1 VSGAVTGGV
10 GREEDAMGDRGR
22 IALVDEFERSF
33 LEFGDF
39 VRALPR
45 DLYGEVVPGDDGTV
59 RDILGH
65 VVVCGYGH
73 VKYVAEHAGG
83 KTDVEQRFADPKSI
97 DDPETFVA
105 AMLDVIRHARESLEG
120 VTDEALGSRFV
131 TGWGQDYD
139 GEQMMEHAACH
150 PPRHIRQIEK
160 FLDGTLGL

>member
-1 VSGAVTGGV
+1 
-10 GREEDAMGDRGR
+10 MGDRGR
-22 IALVDEFERSF
+22 IALVDELERAF

-45 DLYGEVVPGDDGTV
+45 DLYDEVVPGDDGTV

-65 VVVCGYGH
+65 VIDCGYGH
-73 VKYVAEHAGG
+73 VKYTAEHSGG
-83 KTDVEQRFADPKSI
+83 KADLAVKFKDAKTI

-105 AMLDVIRHARESLEG
+105 AILDVIRHAREALDG
-120 VTDEALGSRFV
+120 VKDEELGNRFV

-139 GEQMMEHAACH
+139 GEQMMEHATCH